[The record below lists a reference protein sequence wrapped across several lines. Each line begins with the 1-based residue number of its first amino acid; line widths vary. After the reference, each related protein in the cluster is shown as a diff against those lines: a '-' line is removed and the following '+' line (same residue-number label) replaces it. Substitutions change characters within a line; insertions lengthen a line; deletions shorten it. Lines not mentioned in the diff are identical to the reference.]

1 MKSGNK
7 VAILTTHR
15 ANNFGAMLQA
25 YSLVMA
31 CRDLGAE
38 AEILDWRNPFFEKV
52 YHKAWRMHRNPLP
65 AIKHLLWFLKDE
77 RISRKMFAEFRNRI
91 PKSEA
96 INDRTSLI
104 DVASSYD
111 TFIVG
116 SDQVWNPTILATNP
130 KHFDRTYLLDFVKDK
145 KKYAY
150 AASLGDRVSFTDGM
164 LQEYVNAWQSFD
176 GITMREK
183 DGSDFVA
190 RFIGRSVE
198 TVVDPVLL
206 HDIEYWRSVATKGC
220 VHKKKFA
227 LIYNLRR
234 SRQLSDVAQDVARSG
249 GLEVVN
255 LLVPAQGVL
264 KSDNTENAGPA
275 EMLEYIDSAD
285 CVFTG
290 SFHAAA
296 FSIIYGKKLYVQF
309 IKKGGNSNTRME
321 NLFSMCGL
329 DGVDFFNDS
338 NTVVRFYD
346 CSSKN
351 SAKMSAAIDT
361 SKAIL
366 SQMVSG
372 GFCDK
377 AI

>member
-1 MKSGNK
+1 MK

-25 YSLVMA
+25 YSLVTA
-31 CRDLGAE
+31 CRELGAD
-38 AEILDWRNPFFEKV
+38 AEILDWRNPFFERV
-52 YHKAWRMHRNPLP
+52 YHKAWRMYRNPLP
-65 AIKHLLWFLKDE
+65 AIKHLLWYLRDE
-77 RISRKMFAEFRNRI
+77 RISRKMFAEFRDRI

-96 INDRTSLI
+96 IYDRTSLT
-104 DVASSYD
+104 DVASGYD
-111 TFIVG
+111 AFIVG
-116 SDQVWNPTILATNP
+116 SDQVWNPAISAISP
-130 KHFDRTYLLDFVKDK
+130 IHFDRAYLLEFAKNK

-150 AASLGDRVSFTDGM
+150 AASLGDQVPFDDVL
-164 LQEYVNAWQSFD
+164 LQEYIKAWQSFD

-190 RFIGRSVE
+190 RFIGRRVE

-206 HDIEYWRSVATKGC
+206 HDVEFWRNVATKGC
-220 VHKKKFA
+220 VHKRKFA

-234 SRQLSDVAQDVARSG
+234 SCLLSDVAQDVARSG
-249 GLEVVN
+249 GGDVVN
-255 LLVPAQGVL
+255 LLVPAQGVP

-309 IKKGGNSNTRME
+309 IKNGTNSNTRME

-329 DGVDFFNDS
+329 NGVDVVEDS
-338 NTVVRFYD
+338 STCIRFCD
-346 CSSKN
+346 CSTIDKEKMA
-351 SAKMSAAIDT
+351 SAIGRAKSILRKMI
-361 SKAIL
+361 
-366 SQMVSG
+366 SG
-372 GFCDK
+372 EYVQ
-377 AI
+377 